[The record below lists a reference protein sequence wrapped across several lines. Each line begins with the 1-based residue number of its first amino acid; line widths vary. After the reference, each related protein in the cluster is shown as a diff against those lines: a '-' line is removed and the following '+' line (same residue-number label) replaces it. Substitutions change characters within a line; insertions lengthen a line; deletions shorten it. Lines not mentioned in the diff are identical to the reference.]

1 MKKENGLN
9 PVFHWNRH
17 SSIFFPWDFEFFCAM
32 VRRSARSCGVR
43 YMKKMHIN
51 HSQSCYCFF
60 ILPGIIWLD
69 NVNCSGAEAK
79 LTDCGTAGWGR
90 HNCRNSEAAGVK
102 CLARKEP
109 VMLADTASEKTE
121 KVFYGIPRIPPP
133 SVNQVHRFSQSYFE
147 VHLISTLKF

>member
-1 MKKENGLN
+1 MLL
-9 PVFHWNRH
+9 
-17 SSIFFPWDFEFFCAM
+17 
-32 VRRSARSCGVR
+32 
-43 YMKKMHIN
+43 
-51 HSQSCYCFF
+51 FF

-147 VHLISTLKF
+147 VHLISTLKFWPIRPRLWIPVWPVEANDEYILS